1 MTMTKNG
8 RVIGWFTALILTFAA
23 ASSAHAQTGV
33 YPVYGPWGVYY
44 MPYYPSYPG
53 PLYSQSVPASNGQ
66 AAPIT
71 RTSAKSG
78 YAAASSNTDSRPSY
92 YSEDYTGPEGPTNA
106 PSKVAYIRVR
116 VPANAEL
123 WMNKEK
129 RTQTGTIREF
139 VTPALNPDHIYV
151 YNVRARWTEEGG
163 ISVEKTLRV
172 RTISGTRV
180 TVNFV
185 RPPAEQPRQTVQ
197 TSVAT
202 APSSAR
208 QVEQQPVNWTSGAA
222 PRSFRGGAP

>member
-1 MTMTKNG
+1 MARTKTG
-8 RVIGWFTALILTFAA
+8 RAIGGFTAIVLSLLA
-23 ASSAHAQTGV
+23 ASSVRAQPRV
-33 YPVYGPWGVYY
+33 YPVYGPGGVYY
-44 MPYYPSYPG
+44 MPYYPSYLG
-53 PLYSQSVPASNGQ
+53 PLYPSAVPTAERQ
-66 AAPIT
+66 KAPIA
-71 RTSAKSG
+71 RTSG
-78 YAAASSNTDSRPSY
+78 YAASSSDSDSRPGY
-92 YSEDYTGPEGPTNA
+92 YSEDYTGPEVPANA

-129 RTQTGTIREF
+129 KTQTGTVREF
-139 VTPALNPDHIYV
+139 VTPALDPDHIYV

-197 TSVAT
+197 SSVAT
-202 APSSAR
+202 ASSSR
-208 QVEQQPVNWTSGAA
+208 SSSVERKPVNWITNAA
-222 PRSFRGGAP
+222 PRSLRGP